1 MIKNLAWK
9 NLWFKPLN
17 TFLSVVL
24 LTASVAI
31 ITLLILLQNQ
41 FDKKFNSTI
50 DGIDMV
56 LGAQGSPLQV
66 ILSSVYHI
74 DAPTGNINYKE
85 AQKWMTNPFVAQAI
99 PLSFGDNYLGYKILG
114 TTPAYISK
122 YNGELASG
130 QMFTESL
137 QVVVGGEIARNLNL
151 KIGDTFAGSHGS
163 SEHGDVHDSHPY
175 TVVGILQ
182 KNGSILDNL
191 IISNLESVWEVH
203 DHDHAHHEET
213 APAANDDAHEH
224 HDHDHAHDHEHDH
237 EHAHEDEHEHE
248 KEITAVLISF
258 KNKMALFSWPRLI
271 AENTKMQAVLPALE
285 INRLISMFGIGIDGL
300 KYLAYG
306 IMLLSGISIFIALYN
321 RLKERKY
328 EFALLR
334 IAGAKPFQLLNLVV
348 IESILLCITGFVF
361 GTIFGRI
368 ALYAISLSSQNEFNI
383 TFNPFEIVWQNE
395 MLLFILTLL
404 VGFISALIP
413 AIKAYKLNISKT
425 LANA

>member
-1 MIKNLAWK
+1 MIRKLAWK

-56 LGAQGSPLQV
+56 LGAPGSPLQV

-74 DAPTGNINYKE
+74 DAPTGNIDFNE
-85 AQKWMTNPFVAQAI
+85 AQKWMNNPFVAQAI

-114 TTPAYISK
+114 TTPDYITK
-122 YNGELASG
+122 YEGKLEQGELY
-130 QMFTESL
+130 TEVL

-151 KIGDTFAGSHGS
+151 KLGDTFAGSHGS
-163 SEHGDVHDSHPY
+163 SEHGDVHDEHPY
-175 TVVGILQ
+175 TVVGILE

-191 IISNLESVWEVH
+191 ILSNIETVWEVH
-203 DHDHAHHEET
+203 DHE
-213 APAANDDAHEH
+213 HEH
-224 HDHDHAHDHEHDH
+224 HDEVTTDVVVHEDHEHDH
-237 EHAHEDEHEHE
+237 DHEEHAHKHEED
-248 KEITAVLISF
+248 KQITAVLLSF

-285 INRLISMFGIGIDGL
+285 VNRLISMFGIGIDGL
-300 KYLAYG
+300 KYLAFG
-306 IMLLSGISIFIALYN
+306 IMFLSGISIFIALYN

-334 IAGAKPFQLLNLVV
+334 ISGAKPFQLLKLVV
-348 IESILLCITGFVF
+348 IESVLLCLTGFIF
-361 GTIFGRI
+361 GTIFGRL

-383 TFNPFEIVWQNE
+383 AFNPFEIVWQNE
-395 MLLFILTLL
+395 IVLFVVTLF

>member
-1 MIKNLAWK
+1 MIQQLAWK

-41 FDKKFNSTI
+41 FDKKFNNTI
-50 DGIDMV
+50 EGIDMV

-74 DAPTGNINYKE
+74 DAPTGNINYAE
-85 AQKWMTNPFVAQAI
+85 AQKWMNNPFVAQAI

-114 TTPAYISK
+114 TTPDYITK
-122 YNGELASG
+122 YNGEFKQG
-130 QMFTESL
+130 QVFTNPL
-137 QVVVGGEIARNLNL
+137 QVVVGGEIASNLNL
-151 KIGDTFAGSHGS
+151 NLGDTFMGSHGS
-163 SEHGDVHDSHPY
+163 SEHGDVHENHPY
-175 TVVGILQ
+175 TIVGILK
-182 KNGSILDNL
+182 KNGSVLDNL
-191 IISNLESVWEVH
+191 ILSNIETVWEVH
-203 DHDHAHHEET
+203 DHDHAHHQET
-213 APAANDDAHEH
+213 EIESHDHDSHN
-224 HDHDHAHDHEHDH
+224 HDHDHEDDEIHNHDD
-237 EHAHEDEHEHE
+237 D
-248 KEITAVLISF
+248 KQITAVLLKF

-271 AENTKMQAVLPALE
+271 AENTKMQAVLPAIE
-285 INRLISMFGIGIDGL
+285 INRLINMFGIGINSI

-306 IMLLSGISIFIALYN
+306 IMLLSGVSIFIALYN

-334 IAGAKPFQLLNLVV
+334 IAGAKPTQLLALVL
-348 IESILLCITGFVF
+348 IESILLCIIGFIF
-361 GTIFGRI
+361 GTIFGRT
-368 ALYAISLSSQNEFNI
+368 ALYFISITSQDEFKI
-383 TFNPFEIVWQNE
+383 AFNPFEIVWQNE
-395 MLLFILTLL
+395 IILFSITLF

>member
-1 MIKNLAWK
+1 MIRKLAWK

-17 TFLSVVL
+17 TVLSVVL
-24 LTASVAI
+24 LAASVTI

-74 DAPTGNINYKE
+74 DAPTGNINYDE
-85 AQKWMTNPFVAQAI
+85 AKKWMNNPFVAQAI

-114 TTPAYISK
+114 TTPDYITK
-122 YNGELASG
+122 YNGVLTQG
-130 QMFTESL
+130 TLFTEQL
-137 QVVVGGEIARNLNL
+137 QVVVGANIAQNMQL
-151 KIGDTFAGSHGS
+151 KLGDTFVGSHGS
-163 SEHGDVHDSHPY
+163 SEHGDLHDNHPY
-175 TVVGILQ
+175 TIVGILE
-182 KNGSILDNL
+182 KNGSVLDNL
-191 IISNLESVWEVH
+191 ILSNIETIWEVH
-203 DHDHAHHEET
+203 DHEHVHEDENQ
-213 APAANDDAHEH
+213 AEVHIHE
-224 HDHDHAHDHEHDH
+224 DHEHDH
-237 EHAHEDEHEHE
+237 EHEDTMVHDHEHE
-248 KEITAVLISF
+248 KQITAVLLSF

-271 AENTKMQAVLPALE
+271 AENTKMQAVLPAIE
-285 INRLISMFGIGIDGL
+285 INRIINMFGIGIESL

-334 IAGAKPFQLLNLVV
+334 ITGAKPLQLFNLVL
-348 IESILLCITGFVF
+348 IESILLCLIGYIF
-361 GTIFGRI
+361 GTVFGRI
-368 ALYAISLSSQNEFNI
+368 ALYFISQTSEDDFKI
-383 TFNPFEIVWQNE
+383 AFNPFEIVWQNE
-395 MLLFILTLL
+395 LILFVITLF